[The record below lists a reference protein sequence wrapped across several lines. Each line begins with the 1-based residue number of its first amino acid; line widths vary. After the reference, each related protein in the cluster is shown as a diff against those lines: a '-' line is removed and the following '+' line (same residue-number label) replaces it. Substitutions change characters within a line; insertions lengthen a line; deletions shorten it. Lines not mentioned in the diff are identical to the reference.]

1 MELLGKPT
9 GITLADHTRRV
20 GKEMGGLLEARPYL
34 VRKYEALTGHD
45 LRLLGLKAAEW
56 HDAGKQ
62 DGWQQACRQDYVAYQ
77 QWLRQGRPGKFI
89 AKELQNGEFRHEMD
103 SLLRLF
109 ASRAPD
115 RELPFCTYA
124 AIAAHHGKLGY
135 KHEDRWQKHNI
146 HKWFWRQFAQKG
158 NSLVPEDPA
167 SFEQAIRLRYE
178 YDGPRAMLQLA
189 DHRASAEEAKEKKEE
204 VVVPKL
210 RQFQYQFPHG
220 EGNERGVQELIKQ
233 LWDEPFAML
242 RAPTGAGKTD
252 ASLIWAKH
260 QITQNRADRLVIA
273 MPTRFT
279 ANSLAIATTESLG
292 STGLYHSSAW
302 YQAKNS
308 ELTDPERAGWK
319 AELDYARQLETPVTV
334 TTIDHLCLCLTGARE
349 DHHAIF
355 WNLAHSCLVIDE
367 ADFYDDF
374 TQRNLVVLLRA
385 LRLLKV
391 PVLLMSATVPESA
404 RHFYNKEAGMTAIRI
419 WEDEQAKELT
429 RLRCQLVRAGQ
440 CAAATDVEELPE
452 KVESV
457 LRRGLAGEPLII
469 YANTVRRAQAY
480 YDWLRKADENFKDLV
495 LYHSRFTE
503 PHKADIEERLK
514 TLLGKDAWKNGT
526 QRGIAILTQI
536 GELSVNISADLML
549 SDLCP
554 VDRLAQRVGRLARFN
569 DRKYSKEWITG
580 ELHLLEPLAFNRKTN
595 ELSPYPAPYGHY
607 DRKEGWQ
614 PSAVLAQ
621 SGKWLTEK
629 RYSAHDFM
637 ALVND
642 LYPQTA
648 EPTTE
653 AKSNAERLETMMVEN
668 WLIVPAYELLLS
680 DEDIDRIQT
689 PWRSRDIDEQKTVLV
704 EVDTSGLDMNM
715 LNFSNFMAFREWSL
729 PKSISVPAHE
739 YARAIRQE
747 MLEPA
752 KAYIGH
758 NSKEEKLL
766 VVKPRYY
773 SAERGLAFE
782 ERKDFDEFMGG

>member
-1 MELLGKPT
+1 MEPLGKPT
-9 GITLADHTRRV
+9 GITLAEHTRHV
-20 GKEMGGLLEARPYL
+20 DEEMGGLLEARPYL
-34 VRKYEALTGHD
+34 VHKYETLTGRD

-56 HDAGKQ
+56 HDVGKQ
-62 DGWQQACRQDYVAYQ
+62 DGWQQACRRDYAAYQ
-77 QWLRQGRPGKFI
+77 QWQRQGRPGKFI
-89 AKELQNGEFRHEMD
+89 AKELQKGEFRHEMD
-103 SLLRLF
+103 SLRRLHDPR
-109 ASRAPD
+109 SPD
-115 RELPFCTYA
+115 RKLPLCAYA
-124 AIAAHHGKLGY
+124 AIAAHHGKLGR
-135 KHEDRWQKHNI
+135 KHEDRWKSHHKHE
-146 HKWFWRQFAQKG
+146 WFWQQFEKKG
-158 NSLVPEDPA
+158 NSLVPDDPA
-167 SFEQAIRLRYE
+167 SFERAIRLRYE
-178 YDGPRAMLQLA
+178 YDGPRAILQLA
-189 DHRASAEEAKEKKEE
+189 DHRASAEEGKEKPND
-204 VVVPKL
+204 VVVPTL
-210 RQFQYQFPHG
+210 RKFEYRFPHK
-220 EGNERGVQELIKQ
+220 EKRGVQLLIAE
-233 LWDEPFAML
+233 LWDEPFAIL

-252 ASLIWAKH
+252 ASLLWAQR
-260 QITQNRADRLVIA
+260 QIAQNRADRLVIA

-279 ANSLAIATTESLG
+279 ANSLAIATTEALG

-302 YQAKNS
+302 YEAKRNDLS
-308 ELTDPERAGWK
+308 EPEKAGWK

-404 RHFYNKEAGMTAIRI
+404 RRFYNEQAGMTATRI
-419 WEDEQAKELT
+419 WEDKQAEELT
-429 RLRCQLVRAGQ
+429 RLRCRLVRAGQ
-440 CAAATDVEELPE
+440 CAAATDVEKLPE
-452 KVESV
+452 EIESV

-469 YANTVRRAQAY
+469 YANTVRRAQSY
-480 YDWLRKADENFKDLV
+480 YDWLCKADEHFEDVV

-569 DRKYSKEWITG
+569 DRKHNKEWITG
-580 ELHLLEPLAFNRKTN
+580 ELHLVEPLALNRKTN
-595 ELSPYPAPYGHY
+595 KLAPYPAPYGHY

-629 RYSAHDFM
+629 LYSAHEFM

-642 LYPQTA
+642 LYPRVM

-653 AKSNAERLETMMVEN
+653 AKSNAERLEAMLVEN
-668 WLIVPAYELLLS
+668 WLLVPAYELLLS

-689 PWRSRDIDEQKTVLV
+689 PWRSRDIDAQKTVLV
-704 EVDTSGLDMNM
+704 GVNTSGIDGGELDFH
-715 LNFSNFMAFREWSL
+715 NFLTFREWSL
-729 PKSISVPAHE
+729 AHSITVPAHE
-739 YARAIRQE
+739 YRRALDGG
-747 MLEPA
+747 MLELLNV
-752 KAYIGH
+752 YIGH
-758 NSKEEKLL
+758 NHQPEQ
-766 VVKPRYY
+766 VAVARPRFY
-773 SAERGLAFE
+773 SAKRGLAFE
-782 ERKDFDEFMGG
+782 EREDFDEFK